1 MLSIYRCLLYLY
13 PAVHR
18 QQFGDEMTAVFGEVQ
33 AEMANQGPFARAF
46 LYLREAAGLLAGALQ
61 QHVRTLV
68 GDRVWLPFPTR
79 RFTMRTEFRFP
90 KATAVLMTI
99 ILVGIV
105 VAIEKAKAIQASLP
119 AVNPQLGPIQPA
131 HFTFLP
137 TVALMLAFFYMAGMI
152 GWAVL
157 FAMHRSGVHR
167 LDDVSAE
174 QK

>member
-18 QQFGDEMTAVFGEVQ
+18 EQFGDEMTAVFRDIQ
-33 AEMANQGPFARAF
+33 AETAPKGIAAHAVFCAR
-46 LYLREAAGLLAGALQ
+46 ETTGLLAGALQ
-61 QHVRTLV
+61 QRVRAL
-68 GDRVWLPFPTR
+68 DRVSVWLLFSTR

-90 KATAVLMTI
+90 KSTPALMTI
-99 ILVGIV
+99 ILAGIIL
-105 VAIEKAKAIQASLP
+105 AIEKAKAIQASLP
-119 AVNPQLGPIQPA
+119 ATNPHLGPIQPA

-137 TVALMLAFFYMAGMI
+137 NVVLALAFFYMAGMF
-152 GWAVL
+152 GWAIL

-167 LDDVSAE
+167 LADVSGE